1 MKFTLSNTDPSGARA
16 GFIDTDHG
24 RIETPIFMPVGTV
37 GTVKAVWPRELE
49 NDINAD
55 IILGNTYHLYL
66 RPGMEVMEAAGGLHS
81 FMNWNRPILTDSG
94 GYQVF
99 SLASRRKLT
108 EEGARFQSHID
119 GSYHQFTPESVV
131 EIQRSIGSDIMMVL
145 DECPPGDATEKY
157 ASDSNELTVRWAKR
171 CIDHF
176 NATES
181 KYGHSQALFGI
192 VQGVV
197 YPEIRRRSARQ
208 LVDLDFPGYA
218 IGGLSVGEPPEQMYA
233 MVEVVNEILP
243 IEKPRYLMGV
253 GTPANL
259 VENVAR
265 GIDMF
270 DCVMPTR
277 NGRNGMMFTTE
288 GIINIRNKKWQ
299 KDFSVVDPGLPG
311 YASQQFSKAYV
322 RHLFIAGEILGLQLA
337 TIQNLTFYI
346 WLMREARKAILRNE
360 FSSWKAEIL
369 PRIERR
375 L

>member
-1 MKFTLSNTDPSGARA
+1 
-16 GFIDTDHG
+16 
-24 RIETPIFMPVGTV
+24 
-37 GTVKAVWPRELE
+37 
-49 NDINAD
+49 
-55 IILGNTYHLYL
+55 
-66 RPGMEVMEAAGGLHS
+66 
-81 FMNWNRPILTDSG
+81 
-94 GYQVF
+94 
-99 SLASRRKLT
+99 
-108 EEGARFQSHID
+108 
-119 GSYHQFTPESVV
+119 
-131 EIQRSIGSDIMMVL
+131 
-145 DECPPGDATEKY
+145 
-157 ASDSNELTVRWAKR
+157 
-171 CIDHF
+171 
-176 NATES
+176 
-181 KYGHSQALFGI
+181 
-192 VQGVV
+192 
-197 YPEIRRRSARQ
+197 
-208 LVDLDFPGYA
+208 
-218 IGGLSVGEPPEQMYA
+218 
-233 MVEVVNEILP
+233 
-243 IEKPRYLMGV
+243 MGV

-299 KDFSVVDPGLPG
+299 KDFSVVDPGLHG

-322 RHLFIAGEILGLQLA
+322 RHIFIAGEILGLQLA